1 MSHPDSQE
9 ESLPGLEVPAG
20 VRAVVAAAGG
30 GRRRFKA
37 IDRAQILFRTVDVEQ
52 LIGPEHPARAIW
64 DLVGQLDLSA
74 FEEPLRSVE
83 GGAGRPAW
91 NPHLLTS
98 LWVYGYSLGIS
109 SARELGRRCVYEP
122 GLQWLAGLEAVNY
135 HTLADFRSL
144 HDAGL
149 RQLFVQTLGVL
160 SAEGLVP
167 LERVM
172 QDGTKIK
179 ALAAKSSFQKED
191 KLREHLAAAQAQ
203 VEALQD
209 WHSDEGA
216 RHQAAR
222 QRAAQERQSR
232 VQQALHELE
241 GLRQERSAA
250 VRVSPTDPEAR
261 NMKQA
266 DGGFAPS
273 YNVQVSTDAGHKVIV
288 AAAVT
293 QEGNDWGQ
301 LIPAVKRV
309 QENCG
314 AQPQQVVADA
324 GYTTRENVSGLAARG
339 IEFFGSFRQ
348 QGGGS
353 PEPVSA
359 GAGDGFNPQAF
370 TYEPEPDAYRCPVG
384 TVLRHIGCKHKE
396 GDAMEHRYRADNR
409 ACSAC
414 PFQSQCCGHEE
425 ERPRERVRI
434 EEPAVVVSFRQRMNQ
449 PEARAIY
456 RQRSEVAEFP
466 NAWLKAK
473 LGLRQFRL
481 RGLVKV
487 GLEVLWACLTYNIQQ
502 WIRLCWAPKLALS
515 RV

>member
-1 MSHPDSQE
+1 MSHPEPQE
-9 ESLPGLEVPAG
+9 EALPGLAMPQCTRPA
-20 VRAVVAAAGG
+20 VQATNG
-30 GRRRFKA
+30 GRRRFKPV
-37 IDRAQILFRTVDVEQ
+37 DRLQTVFRTLDVEQ

-64 DLVGQLDLSA
+64 ELVGQLDLSG
-74 FEEPLRSVE
+74 FEEPIQSVE

-91 NPHLLTS
+91 NPHLLAS

-109 SARELGRRCVYEP
+109 SARELGRRCAYDP
-122 GLQWLAGLEAVNY
+122 AFQWLTGLEEVNY
-135 HTLADFRSL
+135 HTLADFRST
-144 HDAGL
+144 HDAAL
-149 RQLFVQTLGVL
+149 PKLFVQLLGVL
-160 SAEGLVP
+160 SSEGLVT

-172 QDGTKIK
+172 QDGTKVK
-179 ALAAKSSFQKED
+179 ALAAKSRFQKED

-203 VEALQD
+203 VEALKD
-209 WHSDEGA
+209 WQGDESA
-216 RHQAAR
+216 RHKAAR

-232 VQQALHELE
+232 VKQALAELE
-241 GLRQERSAA
+241 QLRQDRSGE
-250 VRVSPTDPEAR
+250 VRVSHTEPEAR

-273 YNVQVSTDAGHKVIV
+273 YNVQVSTDAANKVIL
-288 AAAVT
+288 AGAVT

-301 LIPAVKRV
+301 LIPAVERV
-309 QENCG
+309 EQNCG
-314 AQPQQVVADA
+314 AKPKQVVADT
-324 GYTTRENVSGLAARG
+324 GYTTRENVSALAAQG
-339 IEFFGSFRQ
+339 VEFYGSFR
-348 QGGGS
+348 
-353 PEPVSA
+353 EPGVEWVA
-359 GAGDGFNPQAF
+359 TEAIGGFNACAF
-370 TYEPEPDAYRCPVG
+370 TYEPEQDVYRCPVG
-384 TVLRHIGCKHKE
+384 TVLRHIGRKRKQE
-396 GDAMEHRYRADNR
+396 ALEHRYRADSR

-414 PFQSQCCGHEE
+414 PFQEQCCGHLEA

-434 EEPAVVVSFRQRMNQ
+434 EESAVVVSFRRRMEQ

-502 WIRLCWAPKLALS
+502 WIRLRWMPKLAVS
-515 RV
+515 RG